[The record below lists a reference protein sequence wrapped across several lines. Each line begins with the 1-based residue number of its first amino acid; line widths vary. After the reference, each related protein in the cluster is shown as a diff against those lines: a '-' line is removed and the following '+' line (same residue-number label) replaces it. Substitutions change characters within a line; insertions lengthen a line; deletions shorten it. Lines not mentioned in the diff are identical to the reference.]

1 MNQATHA
8 VSVSVAVITNTNE
21 MVKELIASKNY
32 SGSTPMTES
41 VNDVFAI
48 GLEQADY
55 IAPESMFNMS
65 DFGNGTGYYDPLMT
79 VGFEDESGKPVP
91 NFSSVAIR
99 DPKTKRRLYLIVLA
113 RGRNI
118 IIHDR
123 FTQNENTRGT
133 TLVATGCSG
142 TRLLNMNPAWSENV
156 HDLMAS
162 AAVFGL
168 EFDKRSNSVYI
179 PKWRKENWFKDVGS
193 MLNF

>member
-21 MVKELIASKNY
+21 MVKELIARKNY

-79 VGFEDESGKPVP
+79 VGFEDEVRQTSAGLQLGGNPRSKDQTSPVLDRVGTWSQHHHP
-91 NFSSVAIR
+91 RSLY
-99 DPKTKRRLYLIVLA
+99 PK
-113 RGRNI
+113 
-118 IIHDR
+118 
-123 FTQNENTRGT
+123 
-133 TLVATGCSG
+133 
-142 TRLLNMNPAWSENV
+142 
-156 HDLMAS
+156 
-162 AAVFGL
+162 
-168 EFDKRSNSVYI
+168 
-179 PKWRKENWFKDVGS
+179 RKHPWHDVGGHGLFGYS
-193 MLNF
+193 PAEHESGLV